1 MMKTKH
7 FAYERCDR
15 LNALIK
21 EEVSDIILNHLND
34 PRIGFV
40 TVTEVKVAHDL
51 HYATIYVSFYGSDK
65 KEGMEGLTHAIG
77 FIRTELGKRIKM
89 RYTPEIAFKLDT
101 SIESG
106 AHVLEIIDSLEIP
119 ENHLEDQ
126 GNMLE

>member
-1 MMKTKH
+1 MKTKH

-15 LNALIK
+15 LNTLIK

-51 HYATIYVSFYGSDK
+51 HHATIYVSFYGSDK
-65 KEGMEGLTHAIG
+65 KEGMEGLTHATG

-89 RYTPEIAFKLDT
+89 RYVPEIGFKLDS
-101 SIESG
+101 SIETG
-106 AHVLEIIDSLEIP
+106 AHVLSVIDSLEIP
-119 ENHLEDQ
+119 EGE
-126 GNMLE
+126 

>member
-1 MMKTKH
+1 MKTKH
-7 FAYERCDR
+7 FTYERCDR

-21 EEVSDIILNHLND
+21 KEVSDIILNHLND

-40 TVTEVKVAHDL
+40 TVIEVKVAHDL

-106 AHVLEIIDSLEIP
+106 ANVLGIIDSLEIP
-119 ENHLEDQ
+119 ENEEDKDT
-126 GNMLE
+126 NENS